1 MLPFFVSFEDR
12 RPKVRD
18 IVTLAVMCAL
28 AVTGRTA
35 FFMLPNFT
43 PVMAIV
49 IIAGV
54 AFGCE
59 GGFITGA
66 MTMFVSNFIMG
77 QGPWTPWQMFAMG
90 LVGFLAGL
98 FFAGSSVRTRNMTKL
113 GLCIF
118 GALICIVVYGG
129 IMNPASVI
137 MWQPN
142 VNFSMIMA
150 SYVTGFPFDLAQATA
165 TVIALWLVAR
175 PFLEKLDRVRI
186 KFGVLK

>member
-1 MLPFFVSFEDR
+1 MV
-12 RPKVRD
+12 
-18 IVTLAVMCAL
+18 
-28 AVTGRTA
+28 
-35 FFMLPNFT
+35 
-43 PVMAIV
+43 
-49 IIAGV
+49 
-54 AFGCE
+54 
-59 GGFITGA
+59 GA
-66 MTMFVSNFIMG
+66 MSMFVSNFLMG

-186 KFGVLK
+186 KFGVL

>member
-1 MLPFFVSFEDR
+1 
-12 RPKVRD
+12 
-18 IVTLAVMCAL
+18 
-28 AVTGRTA
+28 
-35 FFMLPNFT
+35 
-43 PVMAIV
+43 
-49 IIAGV
+49 
-54 AFGCE
+54 
-59 GGFITGA
+59 
-66 MTMFVSNFIMG
+66 
-77 QGPWTPWQMFAMG
+77 MFAMG

-186 KFGVLK
+186 KFGVL